1 MTRCTARS
9 RPWLG
14 SARCGP
20 DPSTPDG
27 SVAGICVPHPLLEGQ
42 TFCFTL
48 LPKDVHKE
56 TSGGFVIAGAAPPS
70 TSVPSTRHERN
81 AAIADVQLRLVGECP
96 GNRRLSV
103 RAARCAGDHAG
114 RATSRH
120 HVTAWTHRPTRR
132 ATPRDAPL
140 AIGLTPLPSDARL
153 PGPGR
158 PPVRRR
164 PDKAARTLAGTLAG
178 ECRRVR
184 VAIDS
189 TPAHGLMG
197 VSPERCMDSSR
208 RVLGC
213 GAVP

>member
-1 MTRCTARS
+1 MGSIAATATPKDAPVDVWGRHPNGADRRHGGPGTERRRRSVTRCTARS

-42 TFCFTL
+42 TFCFAL

-96 GNRRLSV
+96 GNRPALRSGGTLCRRS
-103 RAARCAGDHAG
+103 RG
-114 RATSRH
+114 TSYEP
-120 HVTAWTHRPTRR
+120 A
-132 ATPRDAPL
+132 PRD
-140 AIGLTPLPSDARL
+140 
-153 PGPGR
+153 
-158 PPVRRR
+158 
-164 PDKAARTLAGTLAG
+164 
-178 ECRRVR
+178 
-184 VAIDS
+184 
-189 TPAHGLMG
+189 
-197 VSPERCMDSSR
+197 CMDSPADKEGDATR
-208 RVLGC
+208 RSAGDRANAA
-213 GAVP
+213 AVGRPAP